1 MELEDEELVKEVEL
15 EDKSVSD
22 KDDATNK
29 VDPPAGDS
37 RETEPAPL
45 EVVPSQ
51 SRRERLR

>member
-1 MELEDEELVKEVEL
+1 MDKEVEL
-15 EDKSVSD
+15 EDESVSD
-22 KDDATNK
+22 ENDAINK

-37 RETEPAPL
+37 RESEPIPL